1 MSLTADKTAPGVFRD
16 CLDERDGTP
25 RLMLTAGEHAAIA
38 ELTDVLLDD
47 PFAGDPERRLHEL
60 VLAAHSLPVRLRSV
74 LTEFRLTG
82 RPFGG
87 LLISGLPVDDLE
99 LPPTPTSYTEVA
111 EGREVTRAG
120 LILLLLGSVLGDPF
134 SFVTQQQGRLIL
146 DVFPVRGHE
155 QEQLGSSSSVNLEWH
170 NEDAFHEHRAD
181 WLMLLG
187 MRNHDD
193 VATTFAPIQ
202 DIHLEPEHRELLF
215 QDRYVILPD
224 ESHSAEFNAATT
236 GLETDDRIADAFA
249 RVAEM
254 NSEPRKIPILT
265 GDHDA
270 PYVRIDPAF
279 MEPLDD
285 PEAQQALDMVI
296 DAIDGRLKDVVLYP
310 GDLMIV
316 DNKRAVHGRRPF
328 RARYDGTDRW
338 MRRINVTAH
347 LRNSAG
353 RLHGPLG
360 RAVL

>member
-1 MSLTADKTAPGVFRD
+1 MSVTADKAAPGGYRD
-16 CLDERDGTP
+16 SLDERGGTP
-25 RLMLTAGEHAAIA
+25 RLSLTPDERAAIA

-47 PFAGDPERRLHEL
+47 PFSGEPEQRLHEL
-60 VLAAHSLPVRLRSV
+60 VLAAHSLPVRLRAV

-82 RPFGG
+82 RPLGG
-87 LLISGLPVDDLE
+87 LLISGLPVDDLA
-99 LPPTPTSYTEVA
+99 LPRTPTSYTEVPY
-111 EGREVTRAG
+111 GREVSRAG
-120 LILLLLGSVLGDPF
+120 LILLLLGSALGDPF
-134 SFVTQQQGRLIL
+134 SFVTQQQGKLIL

-155 QEQLGSSSSVNLEWH
+155 QEQLGSSSTVNLEWH

-181 WLMLLG
+181 WLLLLG

-202 DIHLEPEHRELLF
+202 DIRLEPEHRKLLF
-215 QDRYVILPD
+215 QERYVILPD
-224 ESHSAEFNAATT
+224 ESHSASFNAATT
-236 GLETDDRIADAFA
+236 GLDADDRIAEAFA

-254 NSEPRKIPILT
+254 NAEPRKIPILS
-265 GDHDA
+265 GDPDA
-270 PYVRIDPAF
+270 PFVRIDPAF
-279 MEPLDD
+279 MQPLQDA
-285 PEAQQALDMVI
+285 EAQQALDMAI
-296 DAIDGRLKDVVLYP
+296 DAIDARLRDVVLYP

-328 RARYDGTDRW
+328 KARYDGTDRW